1 MIHEGSDPMGVRPPW
16 YDGGMLIHQK
26 LEELG
31 LTLPDAPTPVANY
44 VPAILVGDE
53 VRTSGQIPM
62 KDGALLFHGSV
73 PSVQSVEAAT
83 KAAQLCGL
91 NAIAVAGAAVGGVE
105 KLQGVLQLRVYIASD
120 TEFDGH
126 STIANGVSDL
136 MVDIF
141 GDAGRHTRVAMGSI
155 GLPLGA
161 TVEVEVI
168 FSTKL

>member
-1 MIHEGSDPMGVRPPW
+1 MSI
-16 YDGGMLIHQK
+16 LQK

-31 LTLPDAPTPVANY
+31 HTLPEAPKPVANY
-44 VPAILVGDE
+44 LPAILEGDE

-62 KDGALLFHGSV
+62 QDGVLLFHGSV
-73 PSVQSVEAAT
+73 PSTQSVEAAT
-83 KAAQLCGL
+83 EAAKLCGL
-91 NAIAVAGAAVGGVE
+91 NAIAVAAAAVGDVE

-120 TEFDGH
+120 AQFEGH

-141 GDAGRHTRVAMGSI
+141 GDAGRHTRVAIGCI

-161 TVEVEVI
+161 TVEVEAV
-168 FSTKL
+168 FETKS

>member
-1 MIHEGSDPMGVRPPW
+1 MSI
-16 YDGGMLIHQK
+16 LQK

-31 LTLPDAPTPVANY
+31 HTLPEAPKPVANY
-44 VPAILVGDE
+44 LPAILEGDE

-62 KDGALLFHGSV
+62 QDGVLLFHGSV
-73 PSVQSVEAAT
+73 PSTQSVEAAT
-83 KAAQLCGL
+83 EAAKLCGL
-91 NAIAVAGAAVGGVE
+91 NAIAVAAAAVGDVE

-120 TEFDGH
+120 AQFEGH

-141 GDAGRHTRVAMGSI
+141 GDAGRHTRVAIGCI

-161 TVEVEVI
+161 TVEVEAV
-168 FSTKL
+168 FETKP

>member
-1 MIHEGSDPMGVRPPW
+1 MSI
-16 YDGGMLIHQK
+16 LQK

-31 LTLPDAPTPVANY
+31 HTLPEAPKPVANY
-44 VPAILVGDE
+44 LPAILEGDE

-62 KDGALLFHGSV
+62 HDGVLLFHGSV
-73 PSVQSVEAAT
+73 PSTQSVEAAT
-83 KAAQLCGL
+83 EAAKLCGL
-91 NAIAVAGAAVGGVE
+91 NAIAVAAAAVGDVE

-120 TEFDGH
+120 AQFEGH

-141 GDAGRHTRVAMGSI
+141 GDAGRHTRVAIGCI

-161 TVEVEVI
+161 TVEVEAV
-168 FSTKL
+168 FETKP